1 MTVNDAMLAVA
12 QNLAQKYGYIEVEAS
27 ATHNALNDQFWGNV
41 AIGIAA
47 RKSGQVVDI
56 KTCRYIIPTFEEE
69 KIGGCNGNPRI
80 HIDMFWGKP
89 RLNISLPDKTFAC
102 LTYEASA
109 LSEAQAFGPAGL
121 ELAAEVKK
129 QIDSLLD

>member
-1 MTVNDAMLAVA
+1 
-12 QNLAQKYGYIEVEAS
+12 
-27 ATHNALNDQFWGNV
+27 
-41 AIGIAA
+41 
-47 RKSGQVVDI
+47 
-56 KTCRYIIPTFEEE
+56 
-69 KIGGCNGNPRI
+69 
-80 HIDMFWGKP
+80 MFWGKP

>member
-12 QNLAQKYGYIEVEAS
+12 QNLAQKYGYIEVEAP
-27 ATHNALNDQFWGNV
+27 ATH
-41 AIGIAA
+41 IAQ
-47 RKSGQVVDI
+47 RLH
-56 KTCRYIIPTFEEE
+56 R
-69 KIGGCNGNPRI
+69 NPRI

>member
-12 QNLAQKYGYIEVEAS
+12 QNLAQKYGYIEVEAP

-56 KTCRYIIPTFEEE
+56 KTC
-69 KIGGCNGNPRI
+69 
-80 HIDMFWGKP
+80 
-89 RLNISLPDKTFAC
+89 
-102 LTYEASA
+102 
-109 LSEAQAFGPAGL
+109 
-121 ELAAEVKK
+121 
-129 QIDSLLD
+129 

>member
-1 MTVNDAMLAVA
+1 MQHFDYKPHGVCPMRISFDLEGDTV
-12 QNLAQKYGYIEVEAS
+12 
-27 ATHNALNDQFWGNV
+27 HNVSFA
-41 AIGIAA
+41 
-47 RKSGQVVDI
+47 
-56 KTCRYIIPTFEEE
+56 
-69 KIGGCNGNPRI
+69 GGCNGNPRI

-102 LTYEASA
+102 LTYEAGA